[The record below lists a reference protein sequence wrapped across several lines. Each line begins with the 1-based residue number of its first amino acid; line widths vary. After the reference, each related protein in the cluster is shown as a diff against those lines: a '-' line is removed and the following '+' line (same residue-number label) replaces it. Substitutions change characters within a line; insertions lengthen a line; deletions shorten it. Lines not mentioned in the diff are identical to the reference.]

1 MGNIFLF
8 DRINASASTPHWQI
22 AAALLIA
29 QWVIWAIPIGLV
41 VAWVRGDGAAR
52 VGLLEIALAVFIALG
67 FGQVITHLWPEP
79 RPFMLHLGTQFLP
92 HDPDPGMPSDH
103 VTVFW
108 SLACAALATRRFRA
122 CAFPLFAMGL
132 LVGWS
137 RVFLGVHFPFDVL
150 GALPVAAA
158 GVLTARALR
167 APLVP
172 LYVACVRCW
181 GSVAGT
187 LMHWARRVS

>member
-1 MGNIFLF
+1 MGNILLF
-8 DRINASASTPHWQI
+8 DRINGSAATPHWQI
-22 AAALLIA
+22 EAALLIA
-29 QWVIWAIPIGLV
+29 QWVIWLIPVGVAVAWLKGEGPARACLLEMV
-41 VAWVRGDGAAR
+41 VAV
-52 VGLLEIALAVFIALG
+52 LIALG
-67 FGQVITHLWPEP
+67 VGQIVTHPWPEP
-79 RPFMLHLGTQFLP
+79 RPFMLHLGTQFLA

-108 SLACAALATRRFRA
+108 SLACAALATRQFRA
-122 CAFPLFAMGL
+122 YAVPLFALGL

-158 GVLTARALR
+158 GALTARSLR

-172 LYVACVRCW
+172 LYVALVRCW
-181 GSVAGT
+181 SGI
-187 LMHWARRVS
+187 ARVLKACGGPT